1 MDFVILNYLN
11 SLYFGLEWDLNYDTK
26 SSSAIF
32 YSYHSEN
39 NGDIYSV
46 VKLEAIV
53 SQRMEVR
60 TVNKPFISSSITL
73 LSE

>member
-32 YSYHSEN
+32 YSYPSEN

-60 TVNKPFISSSITL
+60 TVNKPFFEL
-73 LSE
+73 

>member
-26 SSSAIF
+26 SSLAIF
-32 YSYHSEN
+32 YSYPSKN
-39 NGDIYSV
+39 NDYIYSV